1 MAFFN
6 KKKGSDSISYN
17 SSNNN
22 GPIRMDMS
30 RRKKSSSIDFGMNNN
45 SAFGGSWSAESLTPN
60 SANSA
65 NDGQPQDA
73 VDRLIARERAAANRA
88 KSSYVKNTQ
97 QKREIELEEQRRLA
111 QRRASETPPG
121 EGFVK
126 K

>member
-6 KKKGSDSISYN
+6 KKKGSESVGYSN
-17 SSNNN
+17 S

-30 RRKKSSSIDFGMNNN
+30 KRKSNQNTEFGMNNN

-60 SANSA
+60 HNSA

-73 VDRLIARERAAANRA
+73 VDRLIARERAAENRA
-88 KSSYVKNTQ
+88 KSNYVRNTQ

-111 QRRASETPPG
+111 QRRAAETPPG

-126 K
+126 R

>member
-6 KKKGSDSISYN
+6 KKKGNESAGYN
-17 SSNNN
+17 NNN

-30 RRKKSSSIDFGMNNN
+30 KRKKNQSSEFGMNNN
-45 SAFGGSWSAESLTPN
+45 SAFGGGWNVESLTPSGSN
-60 SANSA
+60 GT

-73 VDRLIARERAAANRA
+73 VDRLIARERAAENRA
-88 KSSYVKNTQ
+88 KSTYIRNTQ

-126 K
+126 KR

>member
-6 KKKGSDSISYN
+6 KKRGSESVSYN
-17 SSNNN
+17 NNN

-30 RRKKSSSIDFGMNNN
+30 KRKKQNTEFGMNNN

-60 SANSA
+60 SANNA

-73 VDRLIARERAAANRA
+73 VDRLIAREKAAENRA
-88 KSSYVKNTQ
+88 RSSYVKNTQ
-97 QKREIELEEQRRLA
+97 QKRDIELEEQRRLA
-111 QRRASETPPG
+111 QRRAAETPPG

-126 K
+126 R

>member
-6 KKKGSDSISYN
+6 KKKGSESISYN
-17 SSNNN
+17 SSSNS

-30 RRKKSSSIDFGMNNN
+30 RRKKSSNTEFGMNNN
-45 SAFGGSWSAESLTPN
+45 SAFGGSWSADSLTPN
-60 SANSA
+60 SASSA

-88 KSSYVKNTQ
+88 RSTYVKNTQ
-97 QKREIELEEQRRLA
+97 QKREIEQEEQKRLA
-111 QRRASETPPG
+111 QRRAAETPPG

-126 K
+126 R